1 MSLAGRLHAAL
12 AASADVAVSEGDNV
26 RFPGPHIAAAVLIAV
41 TDRAAPGVI
50 LTLRQPTLRRHAGQI
65 AFPGGK
71 IDPEDDGPV
80 AAALREAE
88 EEIGLPPT
96 GVEVVDMLQTYR
108 TGSGYHI
115 VPVLG
120 VVAPDL
126 PLIPHEAEVAAVFE
140 VPLAFLIDAGNHAR
154 ETRLFGEVER
164 RITVIQWQERRIWG
178 ITAAMIVNLS
188 RRLAGFA

>member
-1 MSLAGRLHAAL
+1 MSLADRLRAAL
-12 AASADVAVSEGDNV
+12 AASAGAIVAEGDDV
-26 RFPGPHIAAAVLIAV
+26 RFAGAHVAAAVLIAI

-50 LTLRQPTLRRHAGQI
+50 LTLRQPSLRRHAGQI

-88 EEIGLPPT
+88 EEIGLVAS

-108 TGSGYHI
+108 TGSGYNI

-126 PLIPHEAEVAAVFE
+126 PLTPHEAEVAAVFE
-140 VPLAFLIDAGNHAR
+140 VPLAFLIETGNHAR
-154 ETRLFGEVER
+154 ETRMVAGLER
-164 RITVIQWQERRIWG
+164 TFNVIQWQERRIWG

-188 RRLAGFA
+188 RRLAAFA